1 MFASVDDVAGLFR
14 PLSPEEARRAEA
26 LIPVVEDS
34 LRQEAKNRGRDLDL
48 SVSSG
53 ALLSSVLKSVI
64 VDVVSRTLMT
74 STTGGDPVSQFTQS
88 ALGYSVSGTYL
99 NPGGGLF
106 IKNSELKRLGLNR
119 QVYGGIELYAD

>member
-34 LRQEAKNRGRDLDL
+34 LRQEAKNRGRDLDGM
-48 SVSSG
+48 VSSG